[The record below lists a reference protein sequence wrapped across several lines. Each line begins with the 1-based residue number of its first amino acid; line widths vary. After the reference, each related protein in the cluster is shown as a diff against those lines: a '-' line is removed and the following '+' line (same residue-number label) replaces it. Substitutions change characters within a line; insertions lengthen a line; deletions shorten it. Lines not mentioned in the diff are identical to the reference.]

1 MDIIWIANVV
11 GAFQRVVTQ
20 MIKEGKLIGI
30 CPNLDDVTLAGN
42 TIEDSKDRSIKF
54 ESTLNK
60 REITLNEDK
69 TVREGEKITVLG
81 NEIVN
86 VRISP
91 DRSRLQP
98 LLELAEPKTQKELK
112 QVRGLFDFYDKWIAD
127 FSTKI
132 RALIDTEAFPLS
144 TCAKRDF
151 ETLNKDLGDAILMSI
166 DAYQSFVLETDA
178 SNLAIS
184 TTLNQNGIPEA
195 FFSRTLNK
203 QQKMY
208 PTVEK

>member
-98 LLELAEPKTQKELK
+98 LLELAEPKT
-112 QVRGLFDFYDKWIAD
+112 
-127 FSTKI
+127 
-132 RALIDTEAFPLS
+132 
-144 TCAKRDF
+144 
-151 ETLNKDLGDAILMSI
+151 
-166 DAYQSFVLETDA
+166 
-178 SNLAIS
+178 
-184 TTLNQNGIPEA
+184 
-195 FFSRTLNK
+195 
-203 QQKMY
+203 
-208 PTVEK
+208 